1 MSKKISKFMNKKPNG
16 ITDIE
21 LENLISKVKTNNDNA
36 LNLQKKKKQ
45 QES

>member
-1 MSKKISKFMNKKPNG
+1 MNKKPNG

-45 QES
+45 QQS